1 VPSLASLSGV
11 RCFAPVGVW
20 REGGTAAPGA
30 DAAVTDRRLT
40 AHYARGLAVGAVG
53 ITAVS
58 LVIGALNGLVPASA
72 LGGLYVLAIL
82 PVALRDGFG
91 PALVAA
97 ASSAVVFDFL
107 FFPPYFSLA
116 LQDPQDVVIVLIS
129 AVTAGVV
136 SVLAGR
142 ARQRTREAEGL
153 AREQAALRRVAT
165 LVARAAPP
173 EELFAA
179 VAAEAGHLMGCE
191 STLLCRHDLDGEGTV
206 VGAWGATGRRLAQ
219 CVGRRI
225 SLEESEGTGAISAD
239 PSAAPIRSG
248 VSAPISVDD
257 RPWGVMIAE
266 ACDER
271 LPPTAEAR
279 LAVFTELVGTAIS
292 NAETKAQLIVS
303 RARIVATADATRRR
317 IERDLHDSVQQHLI
331 SLALTLRTAQVAAP
345 PAARELAERLDGVI
359 EGLGAVV
366 DELREISRGIHPSAL
381 VQGGLR
387 PALKTLARRSAV
399 PVRLDVRIA
408 GRLPEQIEVAAYYAV
423 AEALAN
429 TAKHAQAS
437 VVDVTVDVV
446 DGMLGV
452 RVCDDGSGGAKPATG
467 SGLVGLRDRVEA
479 LGGQVWLTSPVGAG
493 TTLRAAVP
501 LHGPS
506 ATGLVPTGSTPAD
519 GAGGDHPGTE

>member
-1 VPSLASLSGV
+1 
-11 RCFAPVGVW
+11 
-20 REGGTAAPGA
+20 
-30 DAAVTDRRLT
+30 VTNRPLT
-40 AHYARGLAVGAVG
+40 AQYALGLAVGAVG
-53 ITAVS
+53 ITAVT
-58 LVIGALNGLVPASA
+58 LVIWALNGLVPASA

-82 PVALRDGFG
+82 PVATRCGFG
-91 PALVAA
+91 PALVTA
-97 ASSAVVFDFL
+97 ASSALVFDFL

-116 LQDPQDVVIVLIS
+116 LLNPQDAVIVLIS

-142 ARQRTREAEGL
+142 TRQRAREAEEL

-173 EELFAA
+173 EEVFAA
-179 VAAEAGHLMGCE
+179 VAAEAGQLMGCE
-191 STLLCRHDLDGEGTV
+191 STLLCRYDPDGRATV
-206 VGAWGATGRRLAQ
+206 VGAWGATGRQRAHS
-219 CVGRRI
+219 VGSRI
-225 SLEESEGTGAISAD
+225 SLEGHTVTALVFQTGRPARLDEHGDGTGPISVD
-239 PSAAPIRSG
+239 PSAATIRSAVG
-248 VSAPISVDD
+248 APISVDD
-257 RPWGVMIAE
+257 RPWGVMVAA

-271 LPPTAEAR
+271 LPLTVEAR
-279 LAVFTELVGTAIS
+279 LAVFTQLVGTAIS

-303 RARIVATADATRRR
+303 RARIVRTADATRRR

-345 PAARELAERLDGVI
+345 PAARELAERLDSVI
-359 EGLGAVV
+359 EGLGGVI

-381 VQGGLR
+381 VQGGLH

-437 VVDVTVDVV
+437 VVDVTVDVA
-446 DGMLGV
+446 DGMLRV
-452 RVCDDGSGGAKPATG
+452 RVCDDGSGGANPATG

-493 TTLRAAVP
+493 TTLRAVIP

-519 GAGGDHPGTE
+519 GAGGDHPGAE